1 MPRRPPFAREHAWW
15 SWHHPRIV
23 RAVAGAAHE
32 HWLATVNRVLSSN
45 RVAGSGPKTFDD
57 LSQQV
62 LIRRNARN
70 VDRLLSGQ
78 YAASDGFRLS
88 LATALRIPVGDL
100 LPDNRTWIARTTWRL
115 CEGVVGDE
123 DCRAYAVFREFARDV
138 EPWERVAEELKTTPD
153 DARIAVE
160 KVIAALDAILI
171 AIDGELTAGDG

>member
-32 HWLATVNRVLSSN
+32 HWLAIVNRVLGVN
-45 RVAGSGPKTFDD
+45 RSTGSGPKSFDD

-70 VDRLLSGQ
+70 VDRLLRGQ
-78 YAASDGFRLS
+78 YTASDGFRLA
-88 LATALRIPVGDL
+88 LATALGIPVGDL
-100 LPDNRTWIARTTWRL
+100 LPDNRKWIARTTWRL

-123 DCRAYAVFREFARDV
+123 DCRAYAAFREFAQH
-138 EPWERVAEELKTTPD
+138 AESGSRTAHELNGTPAD
-153 DARIAVE
+153 TCIAVE
-160 KVIAALDAILI
+160 KAIAALDPILMV
-171 AIDGELTAGDG
+171 IDRELSAGD